1 VVEFHRNFCQDR
13 FSACGLQ
20 CATEDN

>member
-20 CATEDN
+20 CVTEDN